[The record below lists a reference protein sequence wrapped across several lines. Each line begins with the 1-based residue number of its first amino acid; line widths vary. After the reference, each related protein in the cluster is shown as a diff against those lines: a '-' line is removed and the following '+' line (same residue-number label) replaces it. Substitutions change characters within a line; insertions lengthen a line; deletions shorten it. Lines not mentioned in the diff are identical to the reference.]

1 MSGAGGLNFNT
12 KTDLVRNNTAAVAQE
27 AGCVHNGN
35 SQSKETLQCLRQAD
49 VNMLTNLSV
58 TAMRNARP
66 PFGEGF
72 FYPTFDNDFLP
83 DRPSELLRKGG
94 IVKDIPIIASWVTN
108 DGAWYAPP
116 TTASDQDVLSSFG
129 LWLTGLSKETQTRLL
144 ELYPIS
150 DFEHMVRPD
159 YDGTTQQISPQYYR
173 AAQLNRD
180 MWFTCP
186 VLDFAWHYHK
196 QSSSSSSS
204 KAEKVRLYE
213 NNATRFTAAYEAM
226 GVPMWRVAHLSDIP
240 YVLNAQQL
248 AGMGTD
254 NSAAQ
259 RAQAEYVSRKIARFV
274 TLGSP
279 DDDNEEAGWSGAFI
293 NSTEKELEGEF
304 PSRLALQLFGGPYG
318 NVQVAIRAGGR
329 GGDGDEGGD
338 GSEAEVA
345 VKWEKLFERCEFIN
359 SEGVRKET
367 GV

>member
-12 KTDLVRNNTAAVAQE
+12 KTDLVRNNTAAIAQE

-35 SQSKETLQCLRQAD
+35 SQSRETLQCLRQAD
-49 VNMLTNLSV
+49 INIITNLSV
-58 TAMRNARP
+58 TAMRSARP

-72 FYPTFDNDFLP
+72 FYPTYDNDFLP
-83 DRPSELLRKGG
+83 DRPSELLRKGQ

-116 TTASDQDVLSSFG
+116 TTASDDDVLASFG
-129 LWLTGLSKETQTRLL
+129 LWLTGLSKQTQTRLF

-150 DFEHMVRPD
+150 DFAHMVRPD
-159 YDGTTQQISPQYYR
+159 YDGSHVSPQYYR

-180 MWFTCP
+180 LWFTCP

-196 QSSSSSSS
+196 QSSSSSK
-204 KAEKVRLYE
+204 KALVRLYE
-213 NNATRFTAAYEAM
+213 HNATRFTAAYEAM
-226 GVPMWRVAHLSDIP
+226 GVPMWRVAHLSDVP

-259 RAQAEYVSRKIARFV
+259 RAQAELVSRKIARFV
-274 TLGSP
+274 TSGSP
-279 DDDNEEAGWSGAFI
+279 DDDYDKAWSGAFV
-293 NSTEKELEGEF
+293 NATEKEFKGDS
-304 PSRLALQLFGGPYG
+304 PSRLALQLFGGPFG
-318 NVQVAIRAGGR
+318 NVQVAIRASDGG
-329 GGDGDEGGD
+329 GDEGGSA
-338 GSEAEVA
+338 SEAELA

-359 SEGVRKET
+359 SDGVRKET